1 MTVRDYF
8 AAKAMIIGYKYW
20 TEIFYPLVDPDGDDH
35 PFGTNRDNLVVHIA
49 EESYMI
55 ADAMLIARGNSDQDA
70 YAEILAALEAVAGEV
85 TDGVRPTSADSHLP
99 ADIVRLVHS
108 AIAKATG
115 KAES

>member
-1 MTVRDYF
+1 MNNHTPGPW
-8 AAKAMIIGYKYW
+8 KAFNASWCETFI
-20 TEIFYPLVDPDGDDH
+20 TAPNFDH
-35 PFGTNRDNLVVHIA
+35 GICCLDINHAT
-49 EESYMI
+49 EESQD
-55 ADAMLIARGNSDQDA
+55 ADESQMAANANLIASA
-70 YAEILAALEAVAGEV
+70 PELLSALEAVAGEV